1 MEYLLMIASDE
12 NANPRP
18 GTPDFDQW
26 MADWNAFN
34 AYLVEGGHFL
44 AGAGLLPTSSAT
56 TLRKSSGSASEVV
69 DGPFA
74 ETKEQ
79 LGGFYLVNASDLD
92 EALRLAEALPIPNG
106 SVEIRPVS
114 TRAGG

>member
-18 GTPDFDQW
+18 GTPDFDRW
-26 MADWNAFN
+26 MAEWG
-34 AYLVEGGHFL
+34 AYSASLVEGGHFV

-56 TLRKSSGSASEVV
+56 TLRKSSGAASEVT

-92 EALRLAEALPIPNG
+92 EALKLAEALPIPNG
-106 SVEIRPVS
+106 SIEIRPLS
-114 TRAGG
+114 TRVEG